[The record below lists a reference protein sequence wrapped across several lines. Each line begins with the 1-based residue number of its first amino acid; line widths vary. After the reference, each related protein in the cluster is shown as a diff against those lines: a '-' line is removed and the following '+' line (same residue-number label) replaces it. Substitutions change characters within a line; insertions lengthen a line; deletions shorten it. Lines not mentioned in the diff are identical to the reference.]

1 MSEHYAV
8 IDGRPAAGTE
18 QCGEL
23 TADRLAELRF
33 LAESRFAIPIVPKH
47 ELALLLD
54 AYEAQ
59 RRG

>member
-1 MSEHYAV
+1 MS
-8 IDGRPAAGTE
+8 DTSFPAQLAEMEAE

-33 LAESRFAIPIVPKH
+33 LAESQFAIPVVPKH